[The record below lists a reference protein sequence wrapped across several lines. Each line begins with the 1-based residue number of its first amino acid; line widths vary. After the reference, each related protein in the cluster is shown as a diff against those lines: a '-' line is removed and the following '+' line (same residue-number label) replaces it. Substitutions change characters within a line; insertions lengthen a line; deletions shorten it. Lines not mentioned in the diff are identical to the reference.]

1 MSEGAS
7 PLLTTVLMGGAFGGG
22 FFLFLFVLWSSGRSP
37 FVRVIGEMVAALLYL
52 VMALVQAWNTYET
65 DDAGF
70 WRAVSAVLALV
81 ATFNTY
87 RFSKIY
93 RQKVGASA
101 SDGTAKL

>member
-1 MSEGAS
+1 MSDGAS
-7 PLLTTVLMGGAFGGG
+7 PLLTAVLMGAAFGGG
-22 FFLFLFVLWSSGRSP
+22 FFLFLFMLWASGRSP
-37 FVRVIGEMVAALLYL
+37 LVRIIGEMVAAFLYL

-65 DDAGF
+65 DDAGL
-70 WRAVSAVLALV
+70 WRGVSAALALV

-101 SDGTAKL
+101 PDGMAKP